1 MQPDITYC
9 TQLLIHVQRNTKTSI
24 KNVPN
29 DSERLRNRE
38 GSYEIA
44 GKGLAVQMQ
53 LRKKEAGH
61 ERWLWSVMACAK
73 RLCEKNHKESSTA
86 DLFHKFKESDGFIEK
101 ILPCNNL
108 IGVSLHGEG
117 NEMSEEVADALMR
130 PLRDSWVNCVK
141 RIIFLLNDN
150 VVDLCAQLLTS
161 LPGNHGTCIF
171 TVFLNTKMQKDDAV
185 VGIWI
190 NIVNK
195 L

>member
-1 MQPDITYC
+1 MQTIC
-9 TQLLIHVQRNTKTSI
+9 NF
-24 KNVPN
+24 
-29 DSERLRNRE
+29 E
-38 GSYEIA
+38 
-44 GKGLAVQMQ
+44 
-53 LRKKEAGH
+53 RKKLDTNDGCGLS
-61 ERWLWSVMACAK
+61 WLVLKDCATK
-73 RLCEKNHKESSTA
+73 IAEKVLPPQAH
-86 DLFHKFKESDGFIEK
+86 FHKCKESDGFIEK
-101 ILPCNNL
+101 VLPRNNL

-171 TVFLNTKMQKDDAV
+171 TVFLNTKMQKDDAA

-190 NIVNK
+190 VNK
-195 L
+195 LKLHNFLTLEGQGSGNGFQK

>member
-44 GKGLAVQMQ
+44 GKVLQSKCNFE
-53 LRKKEAGH
+53 RKKLDMNDGCGLS
-61 ERWLWSVMACAK
+61 WLVQKKSQRKFYHLISKC
-73 RLCEKNHKESSTA
+73 KEY
-86 DLFHKFKESDGFIEK
+86 DGFIETV
-101 ILPCNNL
+101 LPRNNL

-117 NEMSEEVADALMR
+117 KEMSEEVADALMR

-171 TVFLNTKMQKDDAV
+171 TVFLNRKMQKDDAA
-185 VGIWI
+185 VGIG
-190 NIVNK
+190 